1 MANYPC
7 PIYIIIYIDTND
19 NGGSSAYTPGKGL

>member
-7 PIYIIIYIDTND
+7 PIQHIYIYTND